1 MIDIM
6 GAQSKRIL
14 RYIEEYRAYPAYHM
28 NKKCWYSIFLDN
40 ALSDE
45 EIITMLKA
53 SYDWYYQ
60 SFFKIRTSQ
69 SRCNISQT
77 ALDSSNTIHD
87 TPLALRY
94 SGGQLMP
101 HISFKISQSYFQ

>member
-45 EIITMLKA
+45 EIIAMLKA
-53 SYDWYYQ
+53 SYELVL
-60 SFFKIRTSQ
+60 SKLF
-69 SRCNISQT
+69 
-77 ALDSSNTIHD
+77 
-87 TPLALRY
+87 
-94 SGGQLMP
+94 
-101 HISFKISQSYFQ
+101 